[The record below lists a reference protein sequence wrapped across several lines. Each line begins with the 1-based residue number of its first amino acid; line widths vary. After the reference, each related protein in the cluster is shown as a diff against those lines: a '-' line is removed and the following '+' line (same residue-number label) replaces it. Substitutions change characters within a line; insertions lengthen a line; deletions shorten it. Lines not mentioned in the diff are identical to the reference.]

1 MIAIVF
7 AQMAD
12 VLNLILISFHEF
24 LIIALKN
31 FNDHISSVFFFQWLK
46 AFLCTLLCYEKSF
59 ICTKILCLFLRNWQK
74 KIFFPFWRRYSA
86 QKSVYLTTNSNINLT
101 IEWIAI
107 VAISNKNN
115 NRLYVFYFYFQC
127 HIVQMSVP
135 YSKMELWRLKHFI
148 WNSVCHWLKPIVSCI
163 QMRFKFI
170 NSQNPLNLER
180 RRTKKIHQNFKYWS
194 ESFSLDHKMECDNYL
209 PFDATH
215 LLR

>member
-1 MIAIVF
+1 MYIIMLRKIF
-7 AQMAD
+7 Y
-12 VLNLILISFHEF
+12 LNKNIMSF
-24 LIIALKN
+24 
-31 FNDHISSVFFFQWLK
+31 SSQL
-46 AFLCTLLCYEKSF
+46 T
-59 ICTKILCLFLRNWQK
+59 K

-86 QKSVYLTTNSNINLT
+86 QKSVYLTTNANINLT

-107 VAISNKNN
+107 VANSNKNN
-115 NRLYVFYFYFQC
+115 NRLYVFFFFQC

-135 YSKMELWRLKHFI
+135 YSKMELWRLKNFI
-148 WNSVCHWLKPIVSCI
+148 WNSVCHWLKPVVSCI

-180 RRTKKIHQNFKYWS
+180 RRTKKKFIRISNTWS
-194 ESFSLDHKMECDNYL
+194 ESFRLDHKMECDNYL